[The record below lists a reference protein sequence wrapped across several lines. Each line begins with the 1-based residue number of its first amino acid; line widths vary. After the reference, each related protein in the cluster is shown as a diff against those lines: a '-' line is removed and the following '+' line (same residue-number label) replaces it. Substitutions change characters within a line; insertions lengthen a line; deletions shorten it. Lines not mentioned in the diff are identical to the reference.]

1 MPAAEIPALCTTAN
15 GVPMVSP
22 MVLAATSTDAWSIR
36 SSWTPINRSSSGA
49 APVASRSCAMPC
61 SGVRMAAT
69 TRHPS
74 RYRRAAVAN
83 PSPREAPVM
92 TTLRASAILARARAL
107 ARWWRLDV
115 RPAVRLS
122 ASPGRPDAHRVGTLR
137 AGLLVKALRVIHFG
151 FRIRPRAGHRSSGVA
166 DFDDPE
172 PCAVSEVGHVD
183 DREHHQECAKH
194 RSGWEQLRL
203 GGKLFRDRLTGVV
216 AIAQDRRGHHHEAHR
231 ERLPDQW
238 ELEGGAGEHRSPRDH
253 LRVDVHAGVHELNFE
268 P

>member
-83 PSPREAPVM
+83 PSPRGAPGM
-92 TTLRASAILARARAL
+92 TTQRASAILARARAL
-107 ARWWRLDV
+107 TRWRCLDV
-115 RPAVRLS
+115 RPPIRLP
-122 ASPGRPDAHRVGTLR
+122 ARPCRPDTHRVRTLR
-137 AGLLVKALRVIHFG
+137 TGLLVIALRVIHFG
-151 FRIRPRAGHRSSGVA
+151 FRIRPRAGHRGSGVA
-166 DFDDPE
+166 DFDNPE
-172 PCAVSEVGHVD
+172 PCAVGEVGHVD
-183 DREHHQECAKH
+183 DREHHQERAQYWP
-194 RSGWEQLRL
+194 RREQLRF
-203 GGKLFRDRLTGVV
+203 GGKLFRD
-216 AIAQDRRGHHHEAHR
+216 
-231 ERLPDQW
+231 
-238 ELEGGAGEHRSPRDH
+238 
-253 LRVDVHAGVHELNFE
+253 
-268 P
+268 